1 MIGFPSA
8 EVRVQLALA
17 VREPAS
23 VWPRVTLDGIAIEPV
38 VGVHGGVTVKLVGGP
53 LNGKSAVAYGAI
65 VGSLL
70 DVNRSK
76 YRVTKVDSIPGW
88 NEQIASATFVDHVPM
103 VPKVVVAKPL
113 AIKPK

>member
-1 MIGFPSA
+1 MT
-8 EVRVQLALA
+8 RNT
-17 VREPAS
+17 
-23 VWPRVTLDGIAIEPV
+23 PR
-38 VGVHGGVTVKLVGGP
+38 VTVKLVGGP

-88 NEQIASATFVDHVPM
+88 NEQIASATYID
-103 VPKVVVAKPL
+103 PKPVAPKAVIAKPL
-113 AIKPK
+113 AAKPK